1 MRLLKVIA
9 AAIVAGLL
17 VCVLVE
23 HGASD
28 RVVFCTYLFCAIGMA
43 ALLGAFDMEPEH
55 RERTH
60 HMTIGQGVGSITYRK
75 AV

>member
-17 VCVLVE
+17 ACVLVE

-28 RVVFCTYLFCAIGMA
+28 RVAFCAYLFCAIGMA
-43 ALLGAFDMEPEH
+43 ALLGAFDIDTPERKNRH
-55 RERTH
+55 L
-60 HMTIGQGVGSITYRK
+60 TIGQGIGYIKYRK